1 MFNIKRD
8 TREFYVKVV
17 QRQRNI
23 HGKCDARAKLLFAL
37 HPYCFFCRPRCLSNR
52 CCSSSLMFSEGYSK
66 QQSSLGRVLCLLDLH
81 IAPIINEPE
90 VFLRHIV
97 CFCFPTFIANTYW
110 TNSAAMVT
118 VEWHLPFKSKQL
130 TCMNFIDGITIQS
143 AYNK

>member
-1 MFNIKRD
+1 MKLGSFTSKSCS
-8 TREFYVKVV
+8 
-17 QRQRNI
+17 
-23 HGKCDARAKLLFAL
+23 GKEIYTESVMHEQSCCLLYIPIAFFAAL
-37 HPYCFFCRPRCLSNR
+37 VTFPIDVAQTEN
-52 CCSSSLMFSEGYSK
+52 SLMFSEGYSK

-118 VEWHLPFKSKQL
+118 VEWHLSFKSKQL
-130 TCMNFIDGITIQS
+130 TCMNLIDGITI
-143 AYNK
+143 

>member
-1 MFNIKRD
+1 MH
-8 TREFYVKVV
+8 E
-17 QRQRNI
+17 QS
-23 HGKCDARAKLLFAL
+23 CCLLYIPIAFFAAL
-37 HPYCFFCRPRCLSNR
+37 VAFPIDVAQTEN
-52 CCSSSLMFSEGYSK
+52 SLMFSEGYSK

-90 VFLRHIV
+90 VFLGHIV
-97 CFCFPTFIANTYW
+97 CFRFPTFIANTYW